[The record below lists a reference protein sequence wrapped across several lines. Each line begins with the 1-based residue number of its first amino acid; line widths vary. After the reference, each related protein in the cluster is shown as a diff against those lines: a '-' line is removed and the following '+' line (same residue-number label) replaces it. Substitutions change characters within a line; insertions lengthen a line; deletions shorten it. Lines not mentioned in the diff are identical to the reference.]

1 MLMSVKC
8 SAVVSVGVTLTYDDN
23 FTKNEVISV
32 GDFIYVEFNK
42 NGLRQRAEGK
52 VIYINASGTDPK
64 SWYII
69 LDKSED
75 FESAQVRFCPQN
87 ILDLHIIR
95 SGATIKN
102 VKTTNDRYACPYI
115 RIVKNRLQYSIDG
128 IHWKSVV
135 VDPSDIEI
143 KDESGTELGC
153 HEHER
158 PHHHGKPHRPMHQH
172 HHGCNCCD
180 NDELDPDFTIDPDEE
195 FGNEISDDTTG
206 DSNTN
211 DSGVTNPDNTLPDGI
226 IDNNP

>member
-8 SAVVSVGVTLTYDDN
+8 SAVVSVGVTLAYDDN

-153 HEHER
+153 HDHER
-158 PHHHGKPHRPMHQH
+158 PHHHGKPHRPIHQ

-180 NDELDPDFTIDPDEE
+180 DELDPDFTIDPDEE
-195 FGNEISDDTTG
+195 FGNETTDDTTG

-211 DSGVTNPDNTLPDGI
+211 DSSSGTDNTLPDAI